1 MDQPSTPDPHFQR
14 GVKSF
19 RLYLRD
25 LFKINDIATPQET
38 MDGIRKDVVFKG
50 FNVWI
55 LIAAI
60 FTASIGLNVNSTA
73 VIIGAMLISPLMG
86 PILGVGLSVGI
97 NDIKLL
103 KYSAKNLGIAVAV
116 SVITATLYFLI
127 TPLPDARSE
136 LLART
141 QPTLL
146 DALIAFFGGA
156 AGILAGS
163 RREKS
168 NVVPG
173 VAIATALMPPLCTA
187 GYGLAQGN
195 MAYFLGA
202 FYLFLINAVFISLAT
217 VLIVRYLKFPV
228 VAELGARQQ
237 NIFRGASALVLL
249 IFLVP
254 AGWFLYEGAMES
266 LFQRRASQFVQEV
279 CLADGAILLKSDF
292 KYNRKGNEIQLIFV
306 GNNLEESQ
314 ITDWEKTMPRYQ
326 LNHTTLRV
334 LQGAGPALQQGQNL
348 DNQRYL
354 ALLATKNE
362 QMVRKEALIDSLKK
376 VVEGYRKRDFQY
388 QQLLEEIKIQEPRLS
403 GVSLGYMYYSNF
415 QQLDSIPTVEFHWN
429 KAASLAEQNKESKQL
444 AAWMKVRL
452 RLDTL
457 AYYNH

>member
-1 MDQPSTPDPHFQR
+1 
-14 GVKSF
+14 
-19 RLYLRD
+19 
-25 LFKINDIATPQET
+25 
-38 MDGIRKDVVFKG
+38 
-50 FNVWI
+50 
-55 LIAAI
+55 
-60 FTASIGLNVNSTA
+60 
-73 VIIGAMLISPLMG
+73 
-86 PILGVGLSVGI
+86 
-97 NDIKLL
+97 LL
-103 KYSAKNLGIAVAV
+103 KVSAKNLSIAVV
-116 SVITATLYFLI
+116 ISVLTATIYFLI

-228 VAELGARQQ
+228 VVELGSRQQ

-249 IFLVP
+249 VFLVP

-266 LFQRRASQFVQEV
+266 LFVRRSNLFVQEV
-279 CLADGAILLKSDF
+279 CLAEGAILLKSDF
-292 KYNRKGNEIQLIFV
+292 KYHRKGNEIQLVFV
-306 GNNLEESQ
+306 GNNLEQTQ
-314 ITDWEKTMPRYQ
+314 IDGWKNDLAKYQ
-326 LNHTTLRV
+326 LGNTTLTV
-334 LQGAGPALQQGQNL
+334 LQGAGQAIQSNQSVE
-348 DNQRYL
+348 NQRYL
-354 ALLATKNE
+354 TLLASTNE
-362 QMVRKEALIDSLKK
+362 RVAKKEMLIDSLHK
-376 VVEGYRKRDFQY
+376 VLEGYRKRDFQY

-429 KAASLAEQNKESKQL
+429 KAASLAEKNKESKQL

>member
-1 MDQPSTPDPHFQR
+1 MDQPSAPDPHFKR
-14 GVKSF
+14 GVISF
-19 RLYLRD
+19 RLWLRD
-25 LFKINDIATPQET
+25 LFKINDIASPQET
-38 MDGIRKDVVFKG
+38 MEGIRKDITFKG
-50 FNVWI
+50 FNIWI

-97 NDIKLL
+97 NDLKLL
-103 KYSAKNLGIAVAV
+103 KVSAKNLSIAVV
-116 SVITATLYFLI
+116 ISVLTATIYFLI

-228 VAELGARQQ
+228 VVELGSRQQ

-249 IFLVP
+249 VFLVP

-266 LFQRRASQFVQEV
+266 LFVRRSNLFVQEV
-279 CLADGAILLKSDF
+279 CLAEGAILLKSDF
-292 KYNRKGNEIQLIFV
+292 KYHRKGNEIQLVFV
-306 GNNLEESQ
+306 GNNLEQTQ
-314 ITDWEKTMPRYQ
+314 IDGWKNDLAKYQ
-326 LNHTTLRV
+326 LGNTTLTV
-334 LQGAGPALQQGQNL
+334 LQGAGQAIQSNQSVE
-348 DNQRYL
+348 NQRYL
-354 ALLATKNE
+354 TLLASTNE
-362 QMVRKEALIDSLKK
+362 RVAKKEMLIDSLHK
-376 VVEGYRKRDFQY
+376 VLEGYRKRDFQY

-429 KAASLAEQNKESKQL
+429 KAASLAEKNKESKQL

>member
-1 MDQPSTPDPHFQR
+1 MDQPSAPDPHFQR

-38 MDGIRKDVVFKG
+38 MEGIRKDVVFKG

-254 AGWFLYEGAMES
+254 AGWFLYEGARES

-306 GNNLEESQ
+306 GNNLDENQ
-314 ITDWEKTMPRYQ
+314 IADWNKTMPRYQ
-326 LNHTTLRV
+326 LNNTTLRV
-334 LQGAGPALQQGQNL
+334 LQGAGPALQQGQSL

-415 QQLDSIPTVEFHWN
+415 QNLDSIPTVEFHWN